1 MHAPHRK
8 AAHALARRSRGG
20 YAMLI
25 AVVMIAL
32 LTIIGSTTL
41 TVAGTDEQIA
51 TAVRRHHL
59 VMNAADAGTQQA
71 RWELRNENPADE
83 GWDTADTGAAFVAE
97 IESQEMFKG
106 VTFPMNQGT
115 YEVSARY
122 AKCSNP
128 PPGYSTELGVAQF
141 RSDFWEMDSTAHFT
155 NAGFDNVNEMEAR
168 VQATL
173 RKVVRGPCKVR

>member
-1 MHAPHRK
+1 M
-8 AAHALARRSRGG
+8 
-20 YAMLI
+20 MI
-25 AVVMIAL
+25 AVVLIAL

-41 TVAGTDEQIA
+41 SVAGTDSRIA

-71 RWELRNENPADE
+71 RHQLRSTNPSSE
-83 GWDTADTGAAFVAE
+83 GWDSADTAAPFVAE
-97 IESQEMFKG
+97 IESDEMFQG

-115 YEVSARY
+115 YEVRARY

-141 RSDFWEMDSTAHFT
+141 RSDFWEMDATAHFT
-155 NAGFDNVNEMEAR
+155 DAAFDNVNEMEAK
-168 VQATL
+168 VHATM
-173 RKVVRGPCKVR
+173 RKVIRGPCKIR